1 MPRRMHPAGSLPV
14 RRGHL
19 RLLLCLLLLAAGLR
33 AAPDRLWR
41 DGDDKLAD
49 LRYIATPPAGG

>member
-1 MPRRMHPAGSLPV
+1 MHPAGSLPV

-19 RLLLCLLLLAAGLR
+19 RPLLCLLLLAAGLR
-33 AAPDRLWR
+33 AAPDRPWR